1 MNDLERVLAIV
12 LTVHVGVLCALS
24 VFSARRV
31 ATVDDYLVAGRRLGV
46 LLTTGTLLAT
56 WYGAGTVLAASD
68 EVRRVGV
75 SGAVL
80 DPLGA
85 GTCLLLAG
93 VFLAGPLR
101 RMQLDTLGDFFRV
114 RFGARAEVV
123 ASILL
128 SPTYFGWIAAQFV
141 ALAAVL
147 ETALDV
153 PRVIGVLLVAAV
165 GLLTAL
171 FGGMWSVTLTDAL
184 HMVIVVVGLV
194 ALAFGALDA
203 LGATTEGALF
213 SLADKLPDGHTSF
226 FVDEGTAGALVFIG
240 VFAAGALGN
249 LPGQDLFQRVFSAR
263 DERTAVRACLL
274 SAVLYFVFGSLPVVI
289 GLVARALDVEEEA
302 GLATLASRVLSPTFY
317 VVLIVALFSAV
328 ISTVNSAILSPAALL
343 SQNVVA
349 RFWPTTR
356 GSLVALRALVVVVT
370 LVSIALAL
378 IGESAYAL
386 LESAYE
392 LPLASLAVPLIA
404 GARLGA
410 RDEGAA
416 LIAMGLGGGL
426 HLTHLALG
434 WDRFFPPLFDERTP
448 LPVALTCALIGG
460 LGLVARERVVRK
472 HTNTT
477 V

>member
-1 MNDLERVLAIV
+1 VNDVERALAIV
-12 LTVHVGVLCALS
+12 LTLHVVVLCVLS
-24 VFSARRV
+24 FVSARRV

-85 GTCLLLAG
+85 GTCLLIAG
-93 VFLAGPLR
+93 LLLAGPLR
-101 RMQLDTLGDFFRV
+101 RMELDTLGDFFRV

-153 PRVIGVLLVAAV
+153 PRTVGVLLVAAV
-165 GLLTAL
+165 GLVTAL

-194 ALAFGALDA
+194 ALTFGAVDA
-203 LGATTEGALF
+203 LGATTEGAFF
-213 SLADKLPDGHTSF
+213 SLAERLPDGHASF
-226 FVDEGTAGALVFIG
+226 LVDDGSAGVLIFIG

-249 LPGQDLFQRVFSAR
+249 LPGQDLFQRVFSAK

-274 SAVLYFVFGSLPVVI
+274 SALLYFVFGSLPVVI
-289 GLVARALDVEEEA
+289 GLVARALDVEEDA
-302 GLATLASRVLSPTFY
+302 GLATLAERVLSPAFY

-349 RFWPTTR
+349 RFWPRTR
-356 GSLVALRALVVVVT
+356 GSLTTLRALVVVVT
-370 LVSIALAL
+370 LLSIALAL
-378 IGESAYAL
+378 VGENAYSL

-392 LPLASLAVPLIA
+392 LPLASLAVPLVA

-410 RDEGAA
+410 KDELGA
-416 LIAMGLGGGL
+416 LLAMGVGGGL
-426 HLTHLALG
+426 HLLHLALG
-434 WDRFFPPLFDERTP
+434 WDRFLAPLVDEGTP
-448 LPVALTCALIGG
+448 LPVALTCALVGG
-460 LGLVARERVVRK
+460 IVLFARERFVRK
-472 HTNTT
+472 DTHAPG
-477 V
+477 